1 MTDSKHPK
9 SVKHSVAVLVR
20 QNDNILTVRRPDEEE
35 DLPGIWGLPAGSYRE
50 GETLND
56 LVQRIGR
63 DKLGVELQPIRTLAR
78 GRQERAEYVLEM
90 ELVEGRMDGVP
101 TPPEWL
107 WGLPDALR
115 EGQRQGSLCC
125 DLVLGL
131 LVPPGEQ

>member
-1 MTDSKHPK
+1 MTDSKHRK

-63 DKLGVELQPIRTLAR
+63 DKLGVELQPIRILAR

-107 WGLPDALR
+107 WGLPDSLR

-125 DLVLGL
+125 DLALGL
-131 LVPPGEQ
+131 WVQPEEQ